1 MRFDLIESA
10 YEEGESYNSKES
22 LPLKRKS
29 FPLGGFTAYLTE
41 YGHSDLAAHTSIMLF
56 NKTSPLGNAV
66 DIISQKISSLIPQ
79 VTIKGKDEV
88 VSGHP
93 VEALLEQPNADS
105 TRNEFLYR
113 MAAFYLITGNSYLSA
128 SGPVNREPSEVSNVY
143 PQTVVDVQPDAVDG
157 LASFFTV
164 QTQSHGLVYTRE
176 EVESRFRYY
185 WRDEAELWQIKR
197 FNPNA
202 GLLTG
207 QTPISPILPEI
218 DWYNQSSTHN
228 ISLLKRGARPSGIL
242 MISPGSGST
251 SEEIELLTDD
261 QYERL
266 RAQFDQFVGSANS
279 GRPFIVEA
287 GGDVD
292 WKDLL
297 TTNRDMELQAGR
309 QDVRMAIYNQFGVPL
324 PLVLAERQTF
334 SNMDTA
340 NDQLYDNAV
349 LPLADRLFGELNLFL
364 MPRYRN
370 GDRFTLTYDK
380 SNIPALESRRT
391 REVKEKGTTGIYTI
405 NELRT
410 IAGMEAL
417 DEGGDMIYRPASMV
431 PIAQDQY
438 TDDQFS
444 EPQKANRKRFREIMM
459 AKGYSEEKI
468 SEMSRVL
475 GLK

>member
-1 MRFDLIESA
+1 MRFDLVEST
-10 YEEGESYNSKES
+10 YKECESYDRKAT
-22 LPLKRKS
+22 LPLKKKS
-29 FPLGGFTAYLTE
+29 FPLGSFTGYLTE
-41 YGHSDLAAHTSIMLF
+41 YGHSDLAAYTSIMLF

-66 DIISQKISSLIPQ
+66 DIISQKIASLTPQ
-79 VTIKGKDEV
+79 VTVKGKNKEV
-88 VSGHP
+88 VSDHA
-93 VEALLEQPNADS
+93 VEALLEQPSADS

-113 MAAFYLITGNSYLSA
+113 MSAFYLITGNSYLSA
-128 SGPVNREPSEVSNVY
+128 SGPVNREPLEISNVY
-143 PQTVVDVQPDAVDG
+143 PQTVVDIQPDAADG

-164 QTQSHGLVYTRE
+164 QTQSHGLIYQRE
-176 EVESRFRYY
+176 EVDSRFRYY
-185 WRDEAELWQIKR
+185 WRDEAELWQTKR

-202 GLLTG
+202 GMLAG
-207 QTPISPILPEI
+207 QTPISPILPEV

-242 MISPGSGST
+242 MISPGST
-251 SEEIELLTDD
+251 DADVELLTDA

-266 RAQFDQFVGSANS
+266 RAQFSQFVGSANS
-279 GRPFIVEA
+279 GRPLVVEA

-297 TTNRDMELQAGR
+297 TTNRDMELQSGR
-309 QDVRMAIYNQFGVPL
+309 QDVRMAIYNQYGVPL

-364 MPRYRN
+364 MPRYKN
-370 GDRFTLTYDK
+370 GDRFTLTYSK
-380 SNIPALESRRT
+380 SDIPALEARRT

-410 IAGMEAL
+410 LAGMESL
-417 DEGGDMIYRPASMV
+417 DSGGDMLYRPASMV
-431 PIAQDQY
+431 PISQDQY
-438 TDDQFS
+438 TADQFS
-444 EPQKANRKRFREIMM
+444 EPQKASRKKFREIML

-468 SEMSRVL
+468 AEMSTVL
-475 GLK
+475 RLK